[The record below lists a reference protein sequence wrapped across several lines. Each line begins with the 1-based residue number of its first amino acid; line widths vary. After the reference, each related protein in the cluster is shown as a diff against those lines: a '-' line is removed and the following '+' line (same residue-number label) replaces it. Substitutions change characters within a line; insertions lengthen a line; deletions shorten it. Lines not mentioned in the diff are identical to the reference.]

1 MEPTQIAQLTG
12 LIVWP
17 YLIIFV
23 LLSYVVK
30 KAFGDLLV
38 KITRFE
44 WKPVYT
50 VLIIATIVGI
60 PYMIVMDIGWVPVLL
75 TYTIGTSF
83 HELILDKI
91 IKGFTALA
99 NKIFNGG

>member
-1 MEPTQIAQLTG
+1 MEPTQVAQLTG
-12 LIVWP
+12 LIIWP

-23 LLSYVVK
+23 LLAYVIK
-30 KAFGDLLV
+30 KAFGNLLQR
-38 KITRFE
+38 ITPWE

-60 PYMIVMDIGWVPVLL
+60 FYGVTMDVKWMPLVL
-75 TYTIGTSF
+75 TYCIGTSF

-99 NKIFNGG
+99 NKIFGG